1 MIGTDAPA
9 RHPSASTTTIFALI
23 YFPMYTGFLCERLM
37 TSAERLACPESMSES
52 IDTVLRSAEGQRA
65 CRQKYDELLATF
77 PQALQQQIMQ
87 GFTEPFDRETAN
99 ALRSEFEKNRP
110 AEQSRFAALVRLAA
124 AAGIAKLNGNEQK
137 SYARTAWTETGLP
150 QNPVSVQIGCPNC
163 TKPALALVSLLE
175 QRYGRREWH
184 LKCPHCRF
192 EDIQQDVP
200 EVGDPEKPI
209 AEEALRNWLSRN
221 PAVAGAWNASKS
233 RRGHVLQELQEHVR
247 NLDTLIGQELQ
258 SRVNN
263 CRAELAQCR
272 TVAQWRS
279 IHLHTHLWENLQLGV
294 PLSFPQHLTSR
305 YRRSSTE
312 TDELIDDIPC
322 SQTSLTT
329 VALEHVAPHWRTA
342 FEARRARLEDAAQKG
357 DTIEA
362 TIQAALFVQDC
373 GQHGLAMP
381 LVLEVELPEAVR
393 PRPVMLSRSTAPE
406 ERLHNVPIA
415 ELAAFLAESLSTSL
429 VAVDEKAIARLLQ
442 RFVASRT

>member
-1 MIGTDAPA
+1 
-9 RHPSASTTTIFALI
+9 
-23 YFPMYTGFLCERLM
+23 M

-65 CRQKYDELLATF
+65 GRQKYDELLATF

-124 AAGIAKLNGNEQK
+124 TAGIAKLNGNEQK

-184 LKCPHCRF
+184 LKCPTAASRTFSRCAGSRR
-192 EDIQQDVP
+192 P
-200 EVGDPEKPI
+200 GK
-209 AEEALRNWLSRN
+209 AYRGEARRNWLSRN
-221 PAVAGAWNASKS
+221 PAWRGWKLRRAAADMYAGAT
-233 RRGHVLQELQEHVR
+233 EHVR
-247 NLDTLIGQELQ
+247 NFDTLIDRS
-258 SRVNN
+258 SRIGLITAVP
-263 CRAELAQCR
+263 AGPMS

-279 IHLHTHLWENLQLGV
+279 IHLHTHLWEYLQLGV
-294 PLSFPQHLTSR
+294 PLSFPQHFASR

-312 TDELIDDIPC
+312 TDELIDDILC

-381 LVLEVELPEAVR
+381 LVLEVVLPEAVR
-393 PRPVMLSRSTAPE
+393 PRPVMLSRSKAPE

-429 VAVDEKAIARLLQ
+429 VAVDEKAVARLLQ